1 MTRRQ
6 ILPLCVV
13 VFFAAGCT
21 LGPDYKRPEVSVP
34 PVYRAADTIPL
45 VASAASFGELY
56 WWNVFQDPELQELI
70 RTALVENYDLRVAV
84 SRILQAQSQVTVARS
99 FQYPTADVGA
109 NAPYSAVVGGER
121 PPTTPRDAFQPQGGL
136 GVAWELDL
144 WGKFRRNTESA
155 WANLLSTEEA
165 RYAVMA
171 TLVAQVAQSYL
182 TLRTLDLTLE
192 ISERT
197 VTSREKSRDLVQARL
212 DGGVAG
218 ILDLR
223 QAETLLYSATK
234 TIPEIQRQIEQTEN
248 FINTLLGRNP
258 GPIKRGRPLGQ
269 QVAAPTVPAGLPSE
283 LLARRPDIRGAEQ
296 VLVSANAQ
304 IGVAKALLFP
314 QVTISGFAG
323 AGGAVISG
331 STFGPYGV
339 FNVLPAVTLPIFNM
353 GRLDAGVAFNEA
365 VAQEAVLRYQ
375 QTIQQA
381 LREVSDSLIEIQK
394 RREFREQQEL
404 LTNTLSDASQVA
416 KLRYEGGVSSYL
428 EVLDTERQYFDAE
441 IQLAVA
447 QRDEYAGVVQLY
459 KALGGGWQSE
469 TPTAPT
475 PAGGRTAAAAVEKP

>member
-6 ILPLCVV
+6 ILLLCLIGLV
-13 VFFAAGCT
+13 AASCT
-21 LGPDYKRPEVSVP
+21 VGPDYKRPDVSVP
-34 PVYRAADTIPL
+34 PVFRGADSGPP
-45 VASAASFGELY
+45 VASAASFGDLA

-70 RTALVENYDLRVAV
+70 RTALAENYDLRIAV
-84 SRILQAQSQVTVARS
+84 SRILQAQSQVTIARS
-99 FQYPTADVGA
+99 QQYPTADVGV
-109 NAPYSAVVGGER
+109 NAPYSALVGGSR
-121 PPTTPRDAFQPQGGL
+121 PPTYPGDTFEPQGGL
-136 GVAWELDL
+136 GVAWELDF
-144 WGKFRRNTESA
+144 WGKFRRNTEAA
-155 WANLLSTEEA
+155 WANLLASEEN
-165 RYAVMA
+165 RYAVVT
-171 TLVAQVAQSYL
+171 TLVAQVAQAYL
-182 TLRTLDLTLE
+182 NLRTLDLTLE
-192 ISERT
+192 ISKRT
-197 VTSREKSRDLVQARL
+197 VTSREDSRDLVQARL

-248 FINTLLGRNP
+248 FINILLGRNP
-258 GPIKRGRPLGQ
+258 GPIKRGRPLTQ
-269 QVAAPTVPAGLPSE
+269 QVAAPTVPAGLPSD

-296 VLVSANAQ
+296 QLVSANAQ
-304 IGVAKALLFP
+304 IGVAKSLLFP

-331 STFGPYGV
+331 STFGPYGI
-339 FNVLPAVTLPIFNM
+339 FNVLPAITLPIFNM
-353 GRLDAGVAFNEA
+353 GRLEAGVAFNEA

-381 LREVSDSLIEIQK
+381 VREVSDSVVEVQK

-404 LTNTLSDASQVA
+404 LTNTLADASQVA

-441 IQLAVA
+441 LQLAVA
-447 QRDEYAGVVQLY
+447 QRDEYVGVVQLY

-469 TPTAPT
+469 TPGAPPPT
-475 PAGGRTAAAAVEKP
+475 GGRAAAGVGKP